1 MSRNSLTPPRI
12 PRPEAIRPASRKRPT
27 YVSVSSMAKRCFS
40 SFLITK
46 WRMSI
51 GSWCASWRSVSTPL
65 RGWNARRLYACKLR
79 EKSCMA
85 KFARPEDKS
94 FSPLNL
100 KLIEEATEPT
110 LPPPEPSKP
119 PAPRQTKDTRTK
131 VVALMTGV
139 ENHQPRALESVQ
151 ALEIETAEDQLTE
164 SMRYRVSRVERR
176 EIEKFVQRLSN
187 ASNVNLTHNNIM
199 RACRDILFQAEG
211 RIVRVFE

>member
-1 MSRNSLTPPRI
+1 MN
-12 PRPEAIRPASRKRPT
+12 
-27 YVSVSSMAKRCFS
+27 
-40 SFLITK
+40 
-46 WRMSI
+46 I
-51 GSWCASWRSVSTPL
+51 GSWCASWRPVSTPR
-65 RGWNARRLYACKLR
+65 RGLNARCLCACKLR

-110 LPPPEPSKP
+110 LPLPEPSKP

-139 ENHQPRALESVQ
+139 ENHQPRALESAE

-176 EIEKFVQRLSN
+176 EIEKFVQRLSD
-187 ASNVNLTHNNIM
+187 AANVNLTHSTIT
-199 RACRDILFQAEG
+199 RACRDILFQAED
-211 RIVRVFE
+211 RIVAELEKTQLKRPMNERRALTIFEARLAEILHTAMRQTPLSYARRAR

>member
-1 MSRNSLTPPRI
+1 
-12 PRPEAIRPASRKRPT
+12 
-27 YVSVSSMAKRCFS
+27 
-40 SFLITK
+40 
-46 WRMSI
+46 
-51 GSWCASWRSVSTPL
+51 
-65 RGWNARRLYACKLR
+65 
-79 EKSCMA
+79 MA

-110 LPPPEPSKP
+110 LPLPELSKP

-139 ENHQPRALESVQ
+139 ENHQPRALESAE

-176 EIEKFVQRLSN
+176 EIEKFVQRLSD
-187 ASNVNLTHNNIM
+187 AANVNLTHNNIM
-199 RACRDILFQAEG
+199 RACRYILFQAED
-211 RIVRVFE
+211 RIVAELEKNQLKRPMINRTSLTIFDALLPQIFLSIMRQPP

>member
-1 MSRNSLTPPRI
+1 
-12 PRPEAIRPASRKRPT
+12 
-27 YVSVSSMAKRCFS
+27 
-40 SFLITK
+40 
-46 WRMSI
+46 
-51 GSWCASWRSVSTPL
+51 
-65 RGWNARRLYACKLR
+65 
-79 EKSCMA
+79 MA

-139 ENHQPRALESVQ
+139 ENHQPRALESVE

-176 EIEKFVQRLSN
+176 EIEKFVQRLSD
-187 ASNVNLTHNNIM
+187 AANVNLTHSNIM
-199 RACRDILFQAEG
+199 RACRDILFQAED
-211 RIVRVFE
+211 RIVAELEKTQLKRPMNERRALTIFEARLAEILHTAMRQTPLLYERRARG

>member
-1 MSRNSLTPPRI
+1 
-12 PRPEAIRPASRKRPT
+12 
-27 YVSVSSMAKRCFS
+27 
-40 SFLITK
+40 
-46 WRMSI
+46 
-51 GSWCASWRSVSTPL
+51 
-65 RGWNARRLYACKLR
+65 
-79 EKSCMA
+79 MA

-110 LPPPEPSKP
+110 LPLPEPSKP

-139 ENHQPRALESVQ
+139 ENHQPRALESADRGAE

-176 EIEKFVQRLSN
+176 EIEKFVQRL
-187 ASNVNLTHNNIM
+187 
-199 RACRDILFQAEG
+199 
-211 RIVRVFE
+211 